1 MGNDI
6 QIVADIIFDDDCL
19 LYLCT
24 PGMGV
29 KMLKARASPCL
40 RARPPQPRLLWRR
53 RPEALRRASVRRD
66 LKEAGAPKLLRPLV
80 RRGSIKSI
88 NQNRRLP

>member
-24 PGMGV
+24 PSMGV
-29 KMLKARASPCL
+29 NLPKARASPCL
-40 RARPPQPRLLWRR
+40 CA
-53 RPEALRRASVRRD
+53 EALQRASVRRD

-88 NQNRRLP
+88 NQKRRLQ

>member
-1 MGNDI
+1 MRNDI

-29 KMLKARASPCL
+29 NLPKTRASPCL
-40 RARPPQPRLLWRR
+40 RA
-53 RPEALRRASVRRD
+53 EALWGASARKGSEGWSVKHHW
-66 LKEAGAPKLLRPLV
+66 LEEAASNPL
-80 RRGSIKSI
+80 IKKGGYHD
-88 NQNRRLP
+88 

>member
-1 MGNDI
+1 MPFYNEGVMGNDI

-29 KMLKARASPCL
+29 KLPKARASPCL
-40 RARPPQPRLLWRR
+40 RG
-53 RPEALRRASVRRD
+53 EALRRASVRKG
-66 LKEAGAPKLLRPLV
+66 LKVGAPKLLRPL
-80 RRGSIKSI
+80 S
-88 NQNRRLP
+88 

>member
-19 LYLCT
+19 IYLCT
-24 PGMGV
+24 SGMGV
-29 KMLKARASPCL
+29 NFPKARASPYL

-53 RPEALRRASVRRD
+53 RPEALRRASVR
-66 LKEAGAPKLLRPLV
+66 KGQKAGAQSTI
-80 RRGSIKSI
+80 GSKRQHQIH
-88 NQNRRLP
+88 

>member
-1 MGNDI
+1 MPFYNEGVMGNDI

-29 KMLKARASPCL
+29 NLPKARASPCL
-40 RARPPQPRLLWRR
+40 RA
-53 RPEALRRASVRRD
+53 EALRCATVGRD
-66 LKEAGAPKLLRPLV
+66 LKEAGAPKLLRP
-80 RRGSIKSI
+80 
-88 NQNRRLP
+88 